1 MRWTTPETSKPAATE
16 YLPQNASAGGDL
28 SVKNS
33 GDITSSNWGVFAFT
47 PRNESRIMIENAG
60 AITTT
65 GPNTVAHGIFADT
78 TGIGSTI
85 NLDNGGPIATEGDS
99 ANGIFARTS
108 NSSSSIVLSN
118 TGDIAT
124 AGAHAQGIAVVSGG
138 NDSAIT
144 IDNFGDIVAGS
155 YGISASSSGTNSPVT
170 VTSNGFIDPDV
181 GMVLTTS
188 GPNSPISANNAG
200 TIEGTHL
207 GLLAVTLGEGSPVS
221 FSNSGKVTSTGD
233 GTPFSFTQGSVSLSA
248 YSTAVAIVTNA
259 PNSNIF
265 VENKGTIAGLGLNG
279 IGIYTLASAAGST
292 TKIVNTG
299 SVVGDLAALVLDGP
313 GTATILN
320 SGDISSASQLAF
332 GVYGG

>member
-1 MRWTTPETSKPAATE
+1 M
-16 YLPQNASAGGDL
+16 
-28 SVKNS
+28 
-33 GDITSSNWGVFAFT
+33 
-47 PRNESRIMIENAG
+47 
-60 AITTT
+60 
-65 GPNTVAHGIFADT
+65 
-78 TGIGSTI
+78 
-85 NLDNGGPIATEGDS
+85 
-99 ANGIFARTS
+99 
-108 NSSSSIVLSN
+108 
-118 TGDIAT
+118 
-124 AGAHAQGIAVVSGG
+124 SGG

-155 YGISASSSGTNSPVT
+155 YGIGASSSGTNSPVT

-259 PNSNIF
+259 PNSNIL

-279 IGIYTLASAAGST
+279 VGIYALASAAGST

-332 GVYGG
+332 GVYGGGATVINTGHITGYLMLDADDSFINSSGGVFDTKLVSDFGPRDGPVPQRERWDGAGSDRPRGHRT